1 MAPKGAAMLIPKA
14 AWVLKFA
21 TELRKARPDVDTE
34 TALHIATDSHGEYA
48 HLTPEA
54 AVELYMIDMPP
65 DADDA
70 TGDA

>member
-1 MAPKGAAMLIPKA
+1 MLIPKA

-21 TELRKARPDVDTE
+21 TDLHRASPDVDTE
-34 TALHIATDSHGEYA
+34 TAMQIATDSHVEYSHMA
-48 HLTPEA
+48 PED

-65 DADDA
+65 NADDA